1 MKLQFKI
8 STFGFVMAGLYLLL
22 VLAVIGWLFYS
33 ASTNPAD
40 SGEGGVLIVF
50 LAMPWISLLP
60 SSLIS
65 PWTALGSILLN
76 GLLIYCIFGGVR
88 LSKV

>member
-1 MKLQFKI
+1 MKLHFKI
-8 STFGFVMAGLYLLL
+8 SIFGFVIAGLYLLL

-40 SGEGGVLIVF
+40 SGEGGVLVVF

-65 PWTALGSILLN
+65 PWSALGCISLN
-76 GLLIYCIFGGVR
+76 GFLIYCIFGGAR
-88 LSKV
+88 LHKA